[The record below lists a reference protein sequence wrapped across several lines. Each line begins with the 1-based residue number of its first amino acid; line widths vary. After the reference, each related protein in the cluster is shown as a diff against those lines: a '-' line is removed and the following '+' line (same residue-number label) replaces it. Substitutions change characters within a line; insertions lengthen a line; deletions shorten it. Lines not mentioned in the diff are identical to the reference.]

1 MTCPR
6 LPLAVPALVAALLAA
21 CSQPPAQ
28 PAAPTFGPEDAVAIR
43 ATADAALA
51 IANSSMD
58 WAKYAETYYAPDAT
72 VLPPNAKTLQGRA
85 AITEFMAAFPTMT
98 NFTTTVVT
106 VEGSGDL
113 AFVHGTYHMEL
124 DTPGGP
130 AVDDGKYIEIW
141 KRQADGGWKVSYDIF
156 NSNLPAM

>member
-1 MTCPR
+1 MR
-6 LPLAVPALVAALLAA
+6 HLPLPT
-21 CSQPPAQ
+21 
-28 PAAPTFGPEDAVAIR
+28 AP
-43 ATADAALA
+43 
-51 IANSSMD
+51 MD

-106 VEGSGDL
+106 VEGAGDL

-130 AVDDGKYIEIW
+130 AMDDGKYIEIW
-141 KRQADGGWKVSYDIF
+141 KRQSDGSWKVAYDIF
-156 NSNLPAM
+156 NSDLPAM